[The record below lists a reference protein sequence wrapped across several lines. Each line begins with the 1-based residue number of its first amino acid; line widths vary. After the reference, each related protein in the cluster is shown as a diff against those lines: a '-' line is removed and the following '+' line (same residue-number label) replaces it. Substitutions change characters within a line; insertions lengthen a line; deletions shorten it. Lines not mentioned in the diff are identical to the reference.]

1 MNENSTFDKIAN
13 FYNKRVQA
21 FGHDPL
27 ACDYGRAAS
36 QQRKFAVLASVTDYA
51 GLSVLD
57 VGCGFADYAGFL
69 SDRHRDVEYHG
80 IDLSPAMIEMA
91 RQARPDLDLRVANIL
106 DLPEDVSYDVVS
118 ANGIFY
124 LLGTEAPFLMRR
136 LVGEM
141 FRRSRRGVV
150 FNSLSTWA
158 SIQEDGEFYADPLEV
173 VAWCR
178 ELSPWVVLRHDYLPH
193 DFTVFVARQSWLT

>member
-1 MNENSTFDKIAN
+1 MSSTPFPGIAD
-13 FYNKRVQA
+13 FYNQRVQTY
-21 FGHDPL
+21 GHDPR
-27 ACDYGRAAS
+27 ACDYGRAES
-36 QQRKFAVLASVTDYA
+36 QRRKFSVLASVADYK

-69 SDRHRDVEYHG
+69 AERHPGVEYHG
-80 IDLSPAMIEMA
+80 IDLSPAMIEKA
-91 RQARPDLDLRVANIL
+91 RQARPDLDLRVANLL
-106 DLPEDVSYDVVS
+106 DLPPGESYDVVS

-124 LLGTEAPFLMRR
+124 LLGAGAPALMRR

-141 FRRSRRGVV
+141 FRRARRGVV

-158 SIQEDGEFYADPLEV
+158 SVHEPGEYYADPLEV
-173 VAWCR
+173 VTWCR

-193 DFTVFVARQSWLT
+193 DFTVLVARQSSLP

>member
-1 MNENSTFDKIAN
+1 MSTTPFAGIAD
-13 FYNKRVQA
+13 FYNQRVQTY
-21 FGHDPL
+21 GYDPR
-27 ACDYGRAAS
+27 ACDYGRAES
-36 QQRKFAVLASVTDYA
+36 QRRKFSVLASATDYN

-69 SDRHRDVEYHG
+69 AERHPGIEYHG
-80 IDLSPAMIEMA
+80 IDLSPAMIEKA
-91 RQARPDLDLRVANIL
+91 RQARPDLDLRVANL
-106 DLPEDVSYDVVS
+106 FDLPSDEFYDVVS

-124 LLGTEAPFLMRR
+124 LLGTEAPALMRR
-136 LVGEM
+136 LVSEM
-141 FRRSRRGVV
+141 FRRCRRGVV

-158 SIQEDGEFYADPLEV
+158 SVQEQGEYYADPLEV

-193 DFTVFVARQSWLT
+193 DFTVFVARQSSLP

>member
-1 MNENSTFDKIAN
+1 MSASPFTGIAD
-13 FYNKRVQA
+13 FYNQRVQTY
-21 FGHDPL
+21 GHDPK
-27 ACDYGRAAS
+27 ACDYGRAES
-36 QQRKFAVLASVTDYA
+36 QLRKFTVLSAMTNYA

-69 SDRHRDVEYHG
+69 AERHAGVQYHG
-80 IDLSPAMIEMA
+80 IDLSPAMIN
-91 RQARPDLDLRVANIL
+91 QARKARPGLDLRVANVL
-106 DLPEDVSYDVVS
+106 DLPETETYDIVS

-124 LLGTEAPFLMRR
+124 LLNTEAPELMRR

-141 FRRSRRGVV
+141 FRRARRGVV

-158 SIQEDGEFYADPLEV
+158 SVHEPGEYYADPLAV

-178 ELSPWVVLRHDYLPH
+178 ELSPWVTLRHDYLPH
-193 DFTVFVARQSWLT
+193 DFTIYMSRESHV